1 MLRKVLSI
9 NCYIEIISF
18 HSILGQTLGLYIL
31 HKNGNELII
40 DCCDMI
46 STTSIGGGRPILA
59 EQRP

>member
-1 MLRKVLSI
+1 LSI
-9 NCYIEIISF
+9 NCYVEIVSF